1 MRRHLL
7 STLEQAAARHD
18 AGPINVVVAGGG
30 STGVE
35 TSGALTSMTRELGE
49 SAARLQ
55 VTLMEATR
63 RLLNGFSTRSSRAAF
78 ADLRRRGVDVRRGQT
93 IQSANARHVT
103 LGDGEAGLR
112 FLQRMRPRAAR
123 LWYGL
128 RGPEFDL
135 IRSDPRFQRLV
146 EESRPR

>member
-1 MRRHLL
+1 LRRHLL
-7 STLEQAAARHD
+7 STIEQAAARHD

-63 RLLNGFSTRSSRAAF
+63 RLLNGFSTRSSRAAV

-93 IQSANARHVT
+93 IQSANARPT
-103 LGDGEAGLR
+103 R
-112 FLQRMRPRAAR
+112 
-123 LWYGL
+123 
-128 RGPEFDL
+128 
-135 IRSDPRFQRLV
+135 
-146 EESRPR
+146 